1 MLLLIALIAGFIYL
15 NKKNYYQIKPR
26 DLDGGDSPDYF
37 SPDADYYTLKDSWVD
52 LEKNTIADGKPCY
65 SDNTCVSKKCL
76 KNPATGETKCM
87 SATATVTKASNAS
100 TTGTIVYSTTGK
112 ITILPSLDFESGDS
126 VTITMGENQQNP
138 VASTMDT
145 SMDTSTTI
153 ILSEAQTS
161 FLTSG
166 FYNTINVTKASNAST
181 TGTIVYSTTGK
192 ITILPSLDFESGD
205 SVTITMG
212 ENQQNPVPTT
222 MDTSTTIILT
232 EAQTISLTSG
242 FYNPSAT
249 DINDYGTPI
258 LYTAICSQKKI
269 SDSNTESYYP
279 DYKSPI
285 LINEGNESWDDN
297 CTNYTFQQ
305 TILEDTCYDS
315 DQLAGTKIVE
325 LCQAAPNSNQI
336 CLNNNGDR
344 VYAPELNSLYIKPS
358 PTVNLCND
366 NTSINYISFSFN
378 NVPQTI
384 NTLTSSENFN
394 NNQIACLSIDT
405 VDYWPDFSVN
415 TTDDKD
421 YPYYITFS
429 GTWGY
434 KYYYLIK
441 NTTPG
446 KQIFSPP
453 QIPDVKWCDSEGS
466 GPLTPS
472 EKNEIIRRLKIDNDY
487 GITYNIPSISIDD
500 ATSSFK
506 LFNFPYYPPISFGAT
521 VDMIGD
527 YDKIIT
533 TTTSLKPCAIFD
545 SSYDNSSTSI
555 KSLDSLDSYVDKQKF
570 KVSRFSMEKGALNA
584 DPSGMVSSI
593 IYRNLNHENGGLYLD
608 YYNSPSTTY
617 YINVSLTSITVPL
630 TVTLSDSSLVLSG
643 HNSNSYVLKIDESS
657 IIITITSIVDSLVTF
672 TKNGDFPK
680 NFTLN
685 ANGTINL
692 SPPSSAALSEG
703 LVLRKVNSKYIDSSK
718 KWILMPPQSL
728 SPYTI
733 PSGKNRWCNYCTD
746 FSLDGGKTFNGKT
759 EVQVPMS
766 SQTIQIGTEIIDA
779 AYSDI
784 AKQPDNTLFAAIGD
798 TLEVAASLRNPVR
811 LGYTIYE
818 LATHSQF
825 HWQNTDPSF
834 YKCANLCSDVIS
846 NIPEIKAVAISS
858 GELGNVPPGHSRG
871 ITQAFS
877 QGDVLFGHSVGGVTC
892 ENYYL
897 YETNINNNPTIS
909 SRKPGEV
916 YEDGGVTFVVQSTF
930 NDTFLFDT
938 SYFNSSSEMIIDKI
952 NGLGSGYGK
961 TVIPTNVINSLEVKS
976 QQFIVNTSTS
986 SWIPTTPK
994 CTSASNPAPCFLLPT
1009 ISSSDLC
1016 NDSST
1021 GIVQTIVNN
1030 LNKKTK
1036 WNLDVTSTEDDS
1048 GPPVKI
1054 PLSINFSQNY
1064 CNNPTTGSVPFY
1076 TVSSLKID
1084 TDIQIPTN
1092 SSQNIITI
1100 PNTTDIA
1107 KFFPTIIDTKITTYD
1122 IIDTTTPSPNYLFD
1136 VTGSKLSADVDY
1148 GNFERQYKIYDLLL
1162 PQASTPSNPTTTTTK
1177 LTSGL
1182 AKLTQG
1188 SNSNIDV
1195 TIKISTTGTTEIQ
1208 YTTTTTTKLT
1218 SGLATFTQGSNSNI
1232 NVIVTIKTGTTGT
1245 ISLMEATFIA
1255 YAELTLDENG
1265 AVSSDNEN
1273 NITIISDF
1281 ENIPIAGTTY
1291 DIQEWWTLDFTY
1303 AGYELQ
1309 YQYHNSTASG
1319 CSIIFKQSPKLW
1331 SVTERAPTTLV
1342 KNDGSLLFSPDKNNP
1357 ISLLNN
1363 SLMRHGDSPQ
1373 QIIYTGSF
1381 EDDNIFCYTSY
1392 GNDSYTCKNNPK
1404 CSFNDTLGYC
1414 TGKDLIQHVSELSG
1428 DVFGKTDSFDPNFFN
1443 NKDLN
1448 SHFTNITFL
1457 KSLQIQDLNYQAYI
1471 PLSSQKSVGPDNVKF
1486 YAPPQFLNYVNQ
1498 DIENL
1503 SGSATTV
1510 ILGKFIPYQYFYPTS
1525 SYIPNTLYAESS
1537 SLQTA
1542 SPVVNNFYINV
1553 NYTQFIPYGKKS
1565 LYENGFEKQPDVP
1578 TF

>member
-1 MLLLIALIAGFIYL
+1 MLLLIALIVGFIYL
-15 NKKNYYQIKPR
+15 NKKNYYEIKPR

-37 SPDADYYTLKDSWVD
+37 SPDADYYTLKDSWLD

-76 KNPATGETKCM
+76 KNPATGETRCM

-100 TTGTIVYSTTGK
+100 TIGTIVYSTIGT
-112 ITILPSLDFESGDS
+112 ITILPSQDFQSGDS
-126 VTITMGENQQNP
+126 VTITMGENQQSS
-138 VASTMDT
+138 VAS
-145 SMDTSTTI
+145 
-153 ILSEAQTS
+153 
-161 FLTSG
+161 
-166 FYNTINVTKASNAST
+166 
-181 TGTIVYSTTGK
+181 
-192 ITILPSLDFESGD
+192 
-205 SVTITMG
+205 
-212 ENQQNPVPTT
+212 T

-232 EAQTISLTSG
+232 EAQTSLLTSG

-285 LINEGNESWDDN
+285 LINEGNKSWDDN

-305 TILEDTCYDS
+305 TILEDKCYDS

-325 LCQAAPNSNQI
+325 MCQAAPNSNQI

-384 NTLTSSENFN
+384 HTLTSSEKFN
-394 NNQIACLSIDT
+394 NNQIACLSIET

-415 TTDDKD
+415 TTGDKD

-434 KYYYLIK
+434 KYYYLID
-441 NTTPG
+441 TTTRD
-446 KQIFSPP
+446 KQIFSP
-453 QIPDVKWCDSEGS
+453 QSRDVKWCDSEGS
-466 GPLTPS
+466 EHLTTP
-472 EKNEIIRRLKIDNDY
+472 EINEIIRRLDIDNDY
-487 GITYNIPSISIDD
+487 GITYNIPGISIDD
-500 ATSSFK
+500 ATSSFS
-506 LFNFPYYPPISFGAT
+506 LVDSPYPPIPFGAT

-527 YDKIIT
+527 YDKIIK

-545 SSYDNSSTSI
+545 SSYVKSSGIT
-555 KSLDSLDSYVDKQKF
+555 SLDSYVDKQKF
-570 KVSRFSMEKGALNA
+570 KVSRFSMEKGALKT

-608 YYNSPSTTY
+608 YYNSPSPSTTY
-617 YINVSLTSITVPL
+617 DINVSLTSITVPL
-630 TVTLSDSSLVLSG
+630 TVTLTDSSLVLSG
-643 HNSNSYVLKIDESS
+643 HNSNSYVLTIDESS

-685 ANGTINL
+685 ATGTINL

-746 FSLDGGKTFNGKT
+746 FSLDGGKTFNGKK

-766 SQTIQIGTEIIDA
+766 SQTIQIGTEIIDP
-779 AYSDI
+779 AYSAI
-784 AKQPDNTLFAAIGD
+784 EKQPDNTLFAAIGD

-892 ENYYL
+892 QNYYL

-986 SWIPTTPK
+986 SWTPTTPK
-994 CTSASNPAPCFLLPT
+994 CTSASAPVNCFLSPI
-1009 ISSSDLC
+1009 ISSTVLC
-1016 NDSST
+1016 NGSST

-1122 IIDTTTPSPNYLFD
+1122 IIDTTATPPNYLFD

-1162 PQASTPSNPTTTTTK
+1162 PQASTTK
-1177 LTSGL
+1177 LSSGL

-1195 TIKISTTGTTEIQ
+1195 TIKIPTTGTTGTTEIQ
-1208 YTTTTTTKLT
+1208 YTTSDTNLT
-1218 SGLATFTQGSNSNI
+1218 SGLATFTQNSNSNI
-1232 NVIVTIKTGTTGT
+1232 NVIITTKTGTTGT

-1281 ENIPIAGTTY
+1281 ENIPIAGTKY

-1342 KNDGSLLFSPDKNNP
+1342 KNNDGSLLFSPDKNNP

-1392 GNDSYTCKNNPK
+1392 GNDSDTCKNNPK

-1457 KSLQIQDLNYQAYI
+1457 KSLQIQELNYQAYI
-1471 PLSSQKSVGPDNVKF
+1471 PLSSQTSVGPDNVKF
-1486 YAPPQFLNYVNQ
+1486 YAPPQFLNYDNQ
-1498 DIENL
+1498 GIENL

-1525 SYIPNTLYAESS
+1525 SYIPNTLYAEFS
-1537 SLQTA
+1537 SLQTL
-1542 SPVVNNFYINV
+1542 SSDSSETVNNFYINV